1 MPDGSVVQINGKK
14 TRGTRAVASTEAA
27 DVVAPIPL
35 NKSITNTE
43 KDVNEEIR
51 TSRKD
56 SSGNTLLQLKTNLSD
71 VIRSVQI
78 RLDI

>member
-1 MPDGSVVQINGKK
+1 M
-14 TRGTRAVASTEAA
+14 ASTEAA

-51 TSRKD
+51 TSRIEEIILIPRNISLKKALFALIF
-56 SSGNTLLQLKTNLSD
+56 LLHWHLLP
-71 VIRSVQI
+71 
-78 RLDI
+78 